1 MANTYSKVLLGSGGG
16 GATDAVDLNYD
27 NSGSGLIATNV
38 QDAIDEL
45 AASTGASYVG
55 TFTVGSWLLDVDKYK
70 LTVTAA
76 THGRGASPIL
86 QVYQENGL
94 NFDEVLTGVE
104 TTPAGNIT
112 VTVSS
117 SPDLRF
123 AGKIIIK

>member
-1 MANTYSKVLLGSGGG
+1 MLGSGA

-27 NSGSGLIATNV
+27 NSGSGLTATNV

-45 AASTGASYVG
+45 AIATGASFSAS
-55 TFTVGSWLLDVDKYK
+55 FTVPSWTLDSGVYKYNIP
-70 LTVTAA
+70 AA

-104 TTPAGNIT
+104 MTPAGNIT
-112 VTVSS
+112 LTVSS

>member
-1 MANTYSKVLLGSGGG
+1 MANTYKKVAFGTGSGSG
-16 GATDAVDLNYD
+16 DAIDSAYD
-27 NSGSGLIATNV
+27 NSGSGLTATNV

-45 AASTGASYVG
+45 AVATGASYSAS
-55 TFTVGSWLLDVDKYK
+55 FTVPSWTLDSGFYKYTI
-70 LTVTAA
+70 LAA

-86 QVYQENGL
+86 QVYQENGA

-104 TTPAGNIT
+104 ITPAGNIT
-112 VTVSS
+112 LTISS

>member
-1 MANTYSKVLLGSGGG
+1 MNTYKKVNLSGGSGSG
-16 GATDAVDLNYD
+16 DAIDSFYD
-27 NSGSGLIATNV
+27 NSGSGLTATNV
-38 QDAIDEL
+38 QAAIDEL
-45 AASTGASYVG
+45 AASTGASYVAS
-55 TFTVGSWLLDVDKYK
+55 FIVGSWVLNVDKYNY
-70 LTVTAA
+70 TITAA

-104 TTPAGNIT
+104 ITPAGNIT
-112 VTVSS
+112 LTVSS